1 MIGPKA
7 YIHLDRLKQNIW
19 NIRRNIGN
27 RNLMIV
33 VKANGYGHGSL
44 NIAKQLSDEPG
55 ITFCVF
61 TIQEGIDL
69 RRGGINNPILIFSRI
84 HKDWIALAIKYKLW
98 VNACHQDDLIILDQF
113 HKENGNCPEIHLKFD
128 TGMTRLGFDPKET
141 QKVIKYLS
149 DHTYLPVNGI
159 YSHFATADEGDLS
172 YAESQLKK
180 FNRILDICKDSGKQ
194 FGYIHCSNSGAV
206 LNLPDSLFNTVRVGM
221 LAYGIAPSDEV
232 TMNIDVEPVMSF
244 CGPIVNIRRVEAG
257 TQISYGGV
265 YKTTRST
272 NIGVIQT
279 GFADGFP
286 RPWYENGYISYK
298 GDLYNIAGR
307 VCMDQF
313 MVDFGNAV
321 PELGDEVLIFGKKD
335 EDHIPVETI
344 AKSIGTTTYV
354 LLTAIQGRTDL
365 VTI

>member
-1 MIGPKA
+1 
-7 YIHLDRLKQNIW
+7 
-19 NIRRNIGN
+19 
-27 RNLMIV
+27 
-33 VKANGYGHGSL
+33 
-44 NIAKQLSDEPG
+44 
-55 ITFCVF
+55 
-61 TIQEGIDL
+61 
-69 RRGGINNPILIFSRI
+69 
-84 HKDWIALAIKYKLW
+84 
-98 VNACHQDDLIILDQF
+98 
-113 HKENGNCPEIHLKFD
+113 
-128 TGMTRLGFDPKET
+128 
-141 QKVIKYLS
+141 
-149 DHTYLPVNGI
+149 
-159 YSHFATADEGDLS
+159 
-172 YAESQLKK
+172 
-180 FNRILDICKDSGKQ
+180 
-194 FGYIHCSNSGAV
+194 
-206 LNLPDSLFNTVRVGM
+206 M